1 MKFVVKRMLCLM
13 LLITIMMSIV
23 QSAVAATTKAGAAI
37 DLMNPTFDELL
48 TETFAILFDVEDV
61 TISKEEF
68 LGKKGTIYF
77 NFDKEKVLS
86 AGESTYRTYEFKD
99 ETFFKMFVATI
110 CTAVDM
116 HDVLDY
122 GVKLYWVNNNKTEL
136 LSADEISQIGA
147 QMATMFN

>member
-1 MKFVVKRMLCLM
+1 MNSVVKKAMSI
-13 LLITIMMSIV
+13 LLIVTIMLGG
-23 QSAVAATTKAGAAI
+23 QSALAATNKAGQAI
-37 DLMNPTFDELL
+37 DLMIPTLDEML
-48 TETFAILFDVEDV
+48 TDTFSMLFDVKDV
-61 TISKEEF
+61 TISKDEF

-86 AGESTYRTYEFKD
+86 LGESTYRTYEFTD
-99 ETFFKMFVATI
+99 ETFLKMFVATI
-110 CTAVDM
+110 CTVVDM
-116 HDVLDY
+116 HNVMDY

>member
-1 MKFVVKRMLCLM
+1 MNSVVKKGMCI
-13 LLITIMMSIV
+13 LLIVTMMLGA
-23 QSAVAATTKAGAAI
+23 QSALAATNKAGQAI
-37 DLMNPTFDELL
+37 DLMTPTFDEML
-48 TETFAILFDVEDV
+48 TETFSILFDIKDV
-61 TISKEEF
+61 TISKDEF

-86 AGESTYRTYEFKD
+86 LGESTYRTYEFKD
-99 ETFFKMFVATI
+99 ENFFKMFVATI

-116 HDVLDY
+116 HNIMDY

>member
-1 MKFVVKRMLCLM
+1 MNSVVKKAMSI
-13 LLITIMMSIV
+13 LLIVTIMLGG
-23 QSAVAATTKAGAAI
+23 QSALAATNKAGQAI
-37 DLMNPTFDELL
+37 DLMIPTLDEML
-48 TETFAILFDVEDV
+48 TDTFSMLFDVKDV
-61 TISKEEF
+61 TISKDEF

-86 AGESTYRTYEFKD
+86 LGESTYRTYEFTD
-99 ETFFKMFVATI
+99 ETFLKMFVATI
-110 CTAVDM
+110 CTVVDM
-116 HDVLDY
+116 YNLMDY